1 MDRGVV
7 RSRSARFVTA
17 GLAAVCAAVFYGAV
31 GSQIVPTAQRHDFLN
46 LYTGAI
52 LARAG
57 DFRHM
62 HDPARQLEIE
72 REFVP
77 DLPAL
82 VPFVRPAVYAK
93 VLEPLAAMPLQ
104 RAFWVWVAIQIVIL
118 GLCWTWAARRFGPSG
133 LVWSALFLPTAYGI
147 ANGQDC
153 AMMLAMMI
161 VAYELAEREH
171 PGASGFAIGLTLIKF
186 HLLLLFPLAM
196 LLSRRWRM
204 LAGYSAAA
212 IFVIASS
219 LALGGW
225 GGLVEYAGLLQRKDI
240 ERLSPSP
247 EMMSNIHAIVW
258 NFGTETQGVT
268 IALAGVAAAIALA
281 AAWKA
286 PLWRWFAAATAGSL
300 LAAPHVYGYDAAVLL
315 APILFAIH
323 RAESKMLRAAAM
335 ALALPCVFWLPA
347 AGRPWAMGPGVAI
360 LVFLIAVGRESWS
373 VLIREPVKN
382 AGEDRRIFP
391 PGARAAMRAD
401 PAAPAPRCAR
411 AAPAPRSSRLR
422 SPG

>member
-1 MDRGVV
+1 M
-7 RSRSARFVTA
+7 RSRSTRFVTA
-17 GLAAVCAAVFYGAV
+17 GLAAGCAAVFYCAV
-31 GSQIVPTAQRHDFLN
+31 GSQIVGTAQRHDFLN
-46 LYTGAI
+46 LYTGAT
-52 LARAG
+52 LARIG
-57 DFRHM
+57 DFGKL
-62 HDPARQLEIE
+62 HDPARQFEIE
-72 REFVP
+72 RKFVP

-93 VLEPLAAMPLQ
+93 LLQPLAAMPLK
-104 RAFWVWVAIQIVIL
+104 RAFWAWVAIQTAIL
-118 GLCWTWAARRFGPSG
+118 GLCWTWATSRFGPSG

-153 AMMLAMMI
+153 ATMLALMI

-171 PGASGFAIGLTLIKF
+171 PVASGFAIGLTLIKF

-212 IFVIASS
+212 IFILGSS

-258 NFGTETQGVT
+258 NFGKETQGVT
-268 IALAGVAAAIALA
+268 IALAGAAAAIALA

-315 APILFAIH
+315 APILFAVH
-323 RAESKMLRAAAM
+323 RAESRMLRVAAM
-335 ALALPCVFWLPA
+335 VLALPCVFWLPA
-347 AGRPWAMGPGVAI
+347 AGRPWAMGPGVAM
-360 LVFLIAVGRESWS
+360 LVFLIAVGCENWGG
-373 VLIREPVKN
+373 LIQTAAVRNQEPV
-382 AGEDRRIFP
+382 ASLHR
-391 PGARAAMRAD
+391 
-401 PAAPAPRCAR
+401 
-411 AAPAPRSSRLR
+411 
-422 SPG
+422 